1 MGPVGK
7 ALGSGPD
14 VPITFG
20 PGAVLVIPPILE
32 DSDKLNA
39 LLFCIAVLVSSDSPS
54 VLLQMPHA
62 NRGWEDGDNPVVAR
76 AQMPNVIAIHKCMI
90 ASIVAR
96 PGCACATANQK
107 ATSGEADHDSHGE
120 SCRYEI

>member
-1 MGPVGK
+1 M
-7 ALGSGPD
+7 
-14 VPITFG
+14 
-20 PGAVLVIPPILE
+20 LVIPPILE
-32 DSDKLNA
+32 GKSNA
-39 LLFCIAVLVSSDSPS
+39 LLFCIAAVVSSDSPP

-62 NRGWEDGDNPVVAR
+62 NRGREDCDYPVVAC
-76 AQMPNVIAIHKCMI
+76 AQTPNVIATHKCMI